1 MLSRSKARLCI
12 RSAVWCTASVH
23 VLDYKFLINQATK
36 TLLRHAL
43 PTRLKKHHADEVEVE
58 ISWDTLVYYTQSLNQ
73 YCRYKGEKK
82 SELAAQDAHLACQQS
97 SNLKHNFQALRRTVQ
112 A

>member
-1 MLSRSKARLCI
+1 MRGVESSTYYMLSRSKARLCI

-23 VLDYKFLINQATK
+23 VLDYEFPVNQATK
-36 TLLRHAL
+36 TLLRHAI

-73 YCRYKGEKK
+73 YYALGRKVIRTCSTRCPYSMPTIK
-82 SELAAQDAHLACQQS
+82 QS
-97 SNLKHNFQALRRTVQ
+97 RT
-112 A
+112 